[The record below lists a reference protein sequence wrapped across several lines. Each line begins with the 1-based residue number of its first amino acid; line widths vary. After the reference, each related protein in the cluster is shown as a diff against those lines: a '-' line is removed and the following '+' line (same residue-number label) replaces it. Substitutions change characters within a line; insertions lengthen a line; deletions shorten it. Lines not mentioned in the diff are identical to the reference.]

1 MSISPPLNHHFDV
14 LLSGID
20 SLYLA
25 IDIVWS
31 SSSFLEH
38 LEKVKAVAKEFGADC
53 PLYLDT
59 DQDLAFMVRPF
70 GSNGYSWLL
79 VSKEYA
85 LRIGEW
91 LTPGSRPSV
100 LVEIRSETLWRYAPS
115 QAYQRIL
122 TYLENHGARITTIK
136 PSRIDLCL
144 DLLMP
149 ESMWNFSLLDTAV
162 TRAKRDCFHRQLKQ
176 PTGIAFGKGDISA
189 RLYDKALEIRQ
200 QSKKLWFFDLWKL
213 TEIPDGFRVI
223 RVEFQLRRRGLKT
236 LGLDTLD
243 STFPTL
249 ENLWGYCSQ
258 TWLSF
263 KDHPEREHHRR
274 PVSIWW
280 QVVQNSFLGIENPA
294 PLVRAKAIYA
304 DKIQLG
310 KQAYGVITSLFAM
323 DLGAAPRE
331 VHGPELLD
339 SFFENSV
346 LAGKTGEQLVEDV
359 VNKRLKLYRG
369 QDKQRAARQ
378 LREEMGFPCNLP
390 KEDEP

>member
-1 MSISPPLNHHFDV
+1 MSISPPLNQHFHV

-31 SSSFLEH
+31 SSNFLAH
-38 LEKVKAVAKEFGADC
+38 LDIIKAQAKEAGADK
-53 PLYLDT
+53 PLFPDT
-59 DQDLAFMVRPF
+59 DQGISFMVRPF

-79 VSKEYA
+79 NGKEYT
-85 LRIGEW
+85 LRIGDW
-91 LTPGSRPSV
+91 KTPGSRPSV
-100 LVEIRSETLWRYAPS
+100 LVEIRSETLWHYSPTE
-115 QAYQRIL
+115 AYQRIL
-122 TYLENHGARITTIK
+122 SFLVNQGARIITIK

-144 DLLMP
+144 DLLL
-149 ESMWNFSLLDTAV
+149 SQNMWNFSLLDTAI

-189 RLYDKALEIRQ
+189 RIYDKALEIQQ

-213 TEIPDGFRVI
+213 TAVPDGFKVI

-249 ENLWGYCSQ
+249 ENLWAYCSQ

-263 KDHPEREHHRR
+263 RDHPEREHHRR
-274 PVSIWW
+274 PVSAWW
-280 QVVQNSFLGIENPA
+280 QVVQNSFLGIEHPA

-304 DKIQLG
+304 DKVQLA
-310 KQAYGVITSLFAM
+310 KQAYGVVTSLFALN
-323 DLGAAPRE
+323 LGTAPQE
-331 VHGPELLD
+331 VHGSDLLET
-339 SFFENSV
+339 FFENSI
-346 LAGKTGEQLVEDV
+346 LAGKTGQHLVEDV

-369 QDKQRAARQ
+369 QDKQAAARQ
-378 LREEMGFPCNLP
+378 LRAEMGFPCNLP